1 MPKLIKHDR
10 ITGYVE
16 ELELAPRR
24 KVTRALYGD
33 YYVCSE
39 CGKEQSEYNSVCEC
53 CKVKFNGMTKEEE
66 KNWKAWS
73 DKLGQKFSNHE
84 IPYGD
89 VLHALWSG
97 DLKKYL
103 ADDGDAK

>member
-1 MPKLIKHDR
+1 MPRLIKRDMV
-10 ITGYVE
+10 TGYVD

-24 KVTRALYGD
+24 IVTRELHGD

-39 CGKEQSEYNSVCEC
+39 CGKEQNEYNRVCER
-53 CKVKFNGMTKEEE
+53 CKTIFNGMTQDEEE
-66 KNWKAWS
+66 NWKAWS
-73 DKLGQKFSNHE
+73 DKLGQKFTNHE
-84 IPYGD
+84 IPYDD

-103 ADDGDAK
+103 